1 MTLLDQLRTYAP
13 SDEAEAAHRRRMVA
27 LLAAAPDPFS
37 RAHFAPGHFTASCY
51 IVDPGARLLLH
62 HHRRLNR
69 WLQMGGHVEP
79 GETTALAALREGAE
93 ESGLGDLELLSV
105 MLSRGD
111 GEASQDATAS
121 HFEILRFAQDDGAI
135 FDLDIHGIPAAKG
148 EPDHDHFDVRYLAR
162 TASPDA
168 ITIDR
173 AESNELAWVTL
184 GEAAELMPG
193 PESHRVLRKIER
205 LFRERSVH

>member
-1 MTLLDQLRTYAP
+1 MTFLDQLRTYAP
-13 SDEAEAAHRRRMVA
+13 SDEAEAAHRERMID
-27 LLAAAPDPFS
+27 LLTTAPDPFS

-51 IVDPGARLLLH
+51 IVDGAGRLLLH
-62 HHRRLNR
+62 HHRRLDR
-69 WLQMGGHVEP
+69 WLQMGGHVEA
-79 GETTALAALREGAE
+79 GESTALAALREGAE
-93 ESGLGDLELLSV
+93 ESGLRDLTLVSV
-105 MLSRGD
+105 MLSRAD

-121 HFEILRFAQDDGAI
+121 HSEILRFAQDDAGI

-162 TASPDA
+162 TASPHA

-184 GEAAELMPG
+184 ERAAELMHG
-193 PESHRVLRKIER
+193 PESHRVLRKIET
-205 LFRERSVH
+205 LLRERSVS